1 MNLDLSEY
9 MGAYIDGSRENLDT
23 MDRCLLS
30 LEQNPSNLEAV
41 EEIFRAAHTLKGM
54 SATMGFEKI
63 AHLTHEMENILDK
76 LRTHQIQVTSAVIDA
91 IFETFDVLRT
101 LVNDSIEQ
109 TDSGIDLSELSAKLS
124 GLAAGGGG
132 APAPASAAPAHAAAP
147 VATPAAGGGGKKGG
161 GGVTADLSD
170 MGLSDFEL
178 SGLEEA
184 GDSGKNVLLLKIA
197 LVADCLL
204 KGPRVFMVLRTLDDL
219 QCDIAKSAPEV
230 KDLENEKFDKSFKMV
245 LITDKSIEQ
254 IKDAL
259 ESISEL
265 ETIELTD
272 ISDAGGGAAPVQ
284 HAAPAYHEPSPEPAY
299 QPPPPPV
306 SAPAAPAPRAAPAAT
321 PVQAAPANY
330 EVHNPMAGAPVVPP
344 APPPGPPPGETP
356 PEEEEEAKEV
366 IELVQ
371 LVTFTMA
378 GETYALEI
386 QQVEAIINLS
396 GHPITRVPK
405 APHYIDGVIN
415 LRGEIVPV
423 INTRRRLRLTEVERK
438 ASNQIIILSFDEEKV
453 KAGFLVDSVQE
464 VIRLPESAIE
474 PPNRVSESVDIEYL
488 RGVGKIDNKIVIM
501 LNAHRIVFGKQ
512 SEE

>member
-1 MNLDLSEY
+1 

-23 MDRCLLS
+23 MDKCLLS
-30 LEQNPSNLEAV
+30 LEQNPSNLDAI

-76 LRTHQIQVTSAVIDA
+76 LRTRQIPVTSAVIDA

-124 GLAAGGGG
+124 GLATGGGG
-132 APAPASAAPAHAAAP
+132 APPAAAPAHAAAP
-147 VATPAAGGGGKKGG
+147 AAAPTAGGGGKRGG
-161 GGVTADLSD
+161 AAVTADLSD

-184 GDSGKNVLLLKIA
+184 GDSGKNVLLLKIT
-197 LVADCLL
+197 LVSDCLL
-204 KGPRVFMVLRTLDDL
+204 KGPRVFMVLRTLDDM
-219 QCDIAKSAPEV
+219 QCDIAKAFPEV

-245 LITDKSIEQ
+245 LITDKSIDQ
-254 IKDAL
+254 LKDAL

-272 ISDAGGGAAPVQ
+272 ISDAGGGAAAPVQ
-284 HAAPAYHEPSPEPAY
+284 HAAPVYEAPTPEPVY
-299 QPPPPPV
+299 QPAPPV
-306 SAPAAPAPRAAPAAT
+306 SAPAPRAAPAA
-321 PVQAAPANY
+321 APASY

-344 APPPGPPPGETP
+344 APPPGPPPG
-356 PEEEEEAKEV
+356 EEEEAKEV

-423 INTRRRLRLTEVERK
+423 INTRRRLRLAEIDRK
-438 ASNQIIILSFDEEKV
+438 ASNQIIILSFEEEKV

>member
-23 MDRCLLS
+23 MDKCLLN

-76 LRTHQIQVTSAVIDA
+76 LRTQQIQVTPAVIDA

-101 LVNDSIEQ
+101 LVSDSIEQ

-124 GLAAGGGG
+124 GLATGEGAEAPPAEPSAA
-132 APAPASAAPAHAAAP
+132 APAPDIAPAEAVGAP
-147 VATPAAGGGGKKGG
+147 TGGGTKGFS
-161 GGVTADLSD
+161 ADLSD
-170 MGLSDFEL
+170 MGMSDFEL

-184 GDSGKNVLLLKIA
+184 RDSGRNVLLLKIT

-204 KGPRVFMVLRTLDDL
+204 KGPRVFMVLRTLDDM
-219 QCDIAKSAPEV
+219 QCDISKSNPEV
-230 KDLENEKFDKSFKMV
+230 KDLENEKFDRSFKMV
-245 LITDKSIEQ
+245 LVTDKTVDQ
-254 IKDAL
+254 LQDAL
-259 ESISEL
+259 ESISEI
-265 ETIELTD
+265 ESIELAN
-272 ISDAGGGAAPVQ
+272 ISDVDAVGAAPVS
-284 HAAPAYHEPSPEPAY
+284 APPAPEPA
-299 QPPPPPV
+299 
-306 SAPAAPAPRAAPAAT
+306 APEPAAAAPSAPAPRAAPAAP
-321 PVQAAPANY
+321 PVQAAPASY
-330 EVHNPMAGAPVVPP
+330 DVHNPMAGTPVVPP
-344 APPPGPPPGETP
+344 TPPPTPPSGETP
-356 PEEEEEAKEV
+356 EEEDEEEQNKEV

-378 GETYALEI
+378 GETYALGI

-438 ASNQIIILSFDEEKV
+438 ASNQIIILSFEEEKV

-464 VIRLPESAIE
+464 VIRLPESSIE
-474 PPNRVSESVDIEYL
+474 PPSRVSESVDIEYL

-501 LNAHRIVFGKQ
+501 LNANRIVFGNKA
-512 SEE
+512 EE

>member
-30 LEQNPSNLEAV
+30 LEQNPANLDAV

-76 LRTHQIQVTSAVIDA
+76 LRSRQLEVSAAIIDL

-101 LVNDSIEQ
+101 LVNDSIES
-109 TDSGIDLSELSAKLS
+109 TDSNIDLSELSTKLS
-124 GLAAGGGG
+124 
-132 APAPASAAPAHAAAP
+132 AAAI
-147 VATPAAGGGGKKGG
+147 G
-161 GGVTADLSD
+161 GGVPAASAKQVAAPTKADGGAKRAAGKGPAIDLSD
-170 MGLSDFEL
+170 MGLSEL
-178 SGLEEA
+178 ELASLEEA
-184 GDSGKNVLLLKIA
+184 GDDGRHVLLLQVS

-219 QCDIAKSAPEV
+219 QCDIIKAVPEV

-245 LITDKSIEQ
+245 VATDKSPEQ
-254 IKDAL
+254 LRDGI
-259 ESISEL
+259 ESISEI
-265 ETIELTD
+265 ETVEVTD
-272 ISDAGGGAAPVQ
+272 ITGGASGSAPAAVAPPPPPPPPQAPAVSAPPPARAQSAPAPVAAPVQ
-284 HAAPAYHEPSPEPAY
+284 VAEYH
-299 QPPPPPV
+299 Q
-306 SAPAAPAPRAAPAAT
+306 PAA
-321 PVQAAPANY
+321 QA
-330 EVHNPMAGAPVVPP
+330 P
-344 APPPGPPPGETP
+344 APPPQAALSAEQKPAE
-356 PEEEEEAKEV
+356 PEEEEKVKEV

-371 LVTFTMA
+371 LVTFLMA

-386 QQVEAIINLS
+386 QQVEAIINLV
-396 GHPITRVPK
+396 PITRVPK
-405 APHYIDGVIN
+405 APPHIDGVIN

-423 INTRRRLRLTEVERK
+423 INTRRRLRLSEVERRP
-438 ASNQIIILSFDEEKV
+438 SNQIIILSFEEEKV

-474 PPNRVSESVDIEYL
+474 PPSRVSEGVDVEYL
-488 RGVGKIDNKIVIM
+488 RGVGKIDNKIIIL
-501 LNAHRIVFGKQ
+501 LNAHRIVFG
-512 SEE
+512 ELPENTP